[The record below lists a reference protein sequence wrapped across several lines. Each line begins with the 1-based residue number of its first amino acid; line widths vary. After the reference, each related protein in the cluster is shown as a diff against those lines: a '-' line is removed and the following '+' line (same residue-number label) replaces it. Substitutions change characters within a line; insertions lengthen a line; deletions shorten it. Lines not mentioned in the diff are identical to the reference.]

1 MINFLK
7 GKRGKYEEDY
17 AEKVI
22 YLLFKIMVIN
32 LFKYHILARIHRFL
46 AITTAHLI
54 VSNST
59 MIGILCLLVV
69 I

>member
-1 MINFLK
+1 MRKIMQRRLS
-7 GKRGKYEEDY
+7 
-17 AEKVI
+17 I
-22 YLLFKIMVIN
+22 LFKIMVIN